1 MKKVKVPLHRNFNKK
16 MSPYRLIK
24 MAEAALKEAVRE
36 AILDHARTGDSVV
49 IYKNGKVIE
58 IPARKLKIK

>member
-1 MKKVKVPLHRNFNKK
+1 
-16 MSPYRLIK
+16 

>member
-1 MKKVKVPLHRNFNKK
+1 MKKREE
-16 MSPYRLIK
+16 SLIK
-24 MAEAALKEAVRE
+24 KAEAALKEAVRE

-58 IPARKLKIK
+58 IPARKLKMK